1 MTRRVKAKI
10 DELRQDYKA
19 PWIRVIVWR
28 DGCVTGWPFPTRAAA
43 RAAAREEARVV
54 RDRFLDGGRVFVVRG

>member
-1 MTRRVKAKI
+1 MTSRVKAKI

-28 DGCVTGWPFPTRAAA
+28 DGAVTGWPFPTRD
-43 RAAAREEARVV
+43 AAREDARVV
-54 RDRFLDGGRVFVVRG
+54 RDRFSDGDRVYVVRG